1 MEWIKVE
8 DKLPIKRPLR
18 FENVL
23 VAKENKVVMEALY
36 NTKTEQFIRWDSKKE
51 LNHKVTHWM
60 LLPEPPK

>member
-1 MEWIKVE
+1 MEWIDVKN
-8 DKLPIKRPLR
+8 KLPARRPLR

-36 NTKTEQFIRWDSKKE
+36 NTKTGKFVSWENWNE

-60 LLPEPPK
+60 PLPEPPN